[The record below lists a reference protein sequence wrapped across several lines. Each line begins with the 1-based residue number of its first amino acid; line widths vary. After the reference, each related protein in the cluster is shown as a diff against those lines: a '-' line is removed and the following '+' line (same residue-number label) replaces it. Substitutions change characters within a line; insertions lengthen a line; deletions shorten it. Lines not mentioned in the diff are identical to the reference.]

1 MDGSATTEFAWGD
14 RDCTFRLGME
24 QLRKLQESTGAG
36 PLALFNRL
44 SSGDWKVDDVR
55 ETIRLGL
62 IGGGMGG
69 IEALKMVKE
78 FVDNKPLFPNI
89 NPARVIIMAALAGP
103 SEDDTKKKTTEKTKT
118 QSGNLTSDD

>member
-1 MDGSATTEFAWGD
+1 MDGSATIEFAWGD

-24 QLRKLQESTGAG
+24 QLRKLQEATGAG

-103 SEDDTKKKTTEKTKT
+103 SDDDTKKKTTEETEP
-118 QSGNLTSDD
+118 QSVS